1 MMTSKMIWAA
11 IVAIYL
17 WIVLRYLGEC
27 ISYIH
32 SVFAKK
38 ENLDWLKKER

>member
-1 MMTSKMIWAA
+1 MMTSKMIWAT

-27 ISYIH
+27 ISYIQNFFVRDKDSLH
-32 SVFAKK
+32 
-38 ENLDWLKKER
+38 